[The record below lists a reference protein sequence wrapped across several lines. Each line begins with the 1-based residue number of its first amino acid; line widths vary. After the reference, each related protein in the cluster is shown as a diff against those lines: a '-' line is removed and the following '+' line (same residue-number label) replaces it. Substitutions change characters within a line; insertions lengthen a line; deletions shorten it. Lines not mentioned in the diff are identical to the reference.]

1 MAMTTAQKTEMYRF
15 FIVAFDA
22 APGVTYMNQLDEAL
36 SAGMTTRQIVNVF
49 TNKSQFLDT
58 YPTSLTATQFAT
70 RIVDTVVKQA
80 ASAAAKQKAVKDI
93 ETALGTGMS
102 RGDVVYNIFS
112 NLGALPTTDA
122 DWGQLVRQMNNQIAA
137 ADYFTYTLLRS
148 TTSIPEL
155 RSAIAGVTDSVAGSS
170 MAKLSYS
177 TTRLIES
184 EANDGSVA
192 TSIVVTLSGDQFAG
206 KAGDKLGSVSNVP
219 AGLTA
224 SLTKLTDTTAALSLT
239 GKATAALASNS
250 ISNLNVQFS
259 ANDFAT
265 KLIPSGVSS
274 TSLGLTFR
282 DLWPKVSGTTL
293 SVSQKPVGEA
303 VINLASDTITHL
315 GSSID
320 AVLGQVSSAVN
331 IDLSGVPALATGEK
345 VTGSFSM
352 IGTTENNTFSASPLG
367 DKITTGGG
375 NDAVV
380 LGAGVDRVIF
390 PRESL
395 DSMVTITNFKSGG
408 TGDVLDFSSIL
419 VKPGTKNLK
428 VIDTNLA
435 PVITTWANGDILLL
449 QTVAGNTAA
458 QVAALFGTYLAN
470 PTTASKLIVLTADVT
485 SDTRIW
491 MITNL
496 SGSGVTAIEPEEVRL
511 IGVLKDVNNLSL
523 GDWAA
528 ANFGG

>member
-36 SAGMTTRQIVNVF
+36 SAGMSTRQIVNVF
-49 TNKSQFLDT
+49 TNKSQFLDI

-80 ASAAAKQKAVKDI
+80 ASAAAKGKAVKDI
-93 ETALGTGMS
+93 ETALAAGLS

-112 NLGALPTTDA
+112 NLAALPTTDA
-122 DWGQLVRQMNNQIAA
+122 DWGKLVQQMNNQIAA

-155 RSAIAGVTDSVAGSS
+155 RAAIAGVTDTAPGSS
-170 MAKLSYS
+170 IAKLSFS
-177 TTRLIES
+177 TTRLLES
-184 EANDGSVA
+184 EANDGTVA
-192 TSIVVTLSGDQFAG
+192 NSIVVSVTGDQFAG
-206 KAGDKLGSVSNVP
+206 KVGDKLGSVANMP

-224 SLTKLTDTTAALSLT
+224 SLTKLTDTTAALSLS

-250 ISNLNVQFS
+250 IANLNVSFT
-259 ANDFAT
+259 AADFAT
-265 KLIPSGVSS
+265 KLIPSGVTT
-274 TSLGLTFR
+274 TSLGVTFR

-293 SVSQKPVGEA
+293 SMAQKPVGEV

-315 GSSID
+315 GANID
-320 AVLGQVSSAVN
+320 LVLGQASSALN
-331 IDLSGVPALATGEK
+331 IDLSGVSAPVTGEK

-352 IGTTENNTFSASPLG
+352 IGSTENNTFSASPLG

-395 DSMVTITNFKSGG
+395 ESLVTITNFKSGS
-408 TGDVLDFSSIL
+408 TGDVLDFSNIL

-435 PVITTWANGDILLL
+435 PAITTWANGDILLL

-458 QVAALFGTYLAN
+458 QVAALFGTYLSN
-470 PTTASKLIVLTADVT
+470 PTTAGKLIVLTADVT

-496 SGSGVTAIEPEEVRL
+496 SGSGVTAIEQDEIRL